1 MVGRVSHRSG
11 RTTARSAGLAHAA
24 SARRKNRGRGAAG
37 SPKIRRMTQWKHAGG
52 LIAVAALVA
61 CGPMYGGKPEKL
73 AKPKVPVDKTLKP
86 DPGPT
91 APVEPGYVDL
101 CPVDISR
108 NPKGVVRK
116 RDVAQRRVQEGDA
129 ELARA
134 QKESDEQAKAVIVKR
149 SLQSYSDALVADPY
163 QAEAT
168 LMLAVTYDSFHRKGC
183 ALRMLE
189 RIGIMRGNP
198 DLEQAAIAAAD
209 RVRTNPQW
217 FAKYR
222 DEALKAV
229 VP

>member
-1 MVGRVSHRSG
+1 
-11 RTTARSAGLAHAA
+11 
-24 SARRKNRGRGAAG
+24 
-37 SPKIRRMTQWKHAGG
+37 MTQQWKQAGG
-52 LIAVAALVA
+52 LLAIAALVA
-61 CGPMYGGKPEKL
+61 CAPMYGDKPEKL
-73 AKPKVPVDKTLKP
+73 GKVKVPVDKTLKT
-86 DPGPT
+86 DPGPA
-91 APVEPGYVDL
+91 APPEPGYVDV

-116 RDVAQRRVQEGDA
+116 KEVAQRRLQEGDT

-134 QKESDEQAKAVIVKR
+134 EKERDEQVKAVIVKR
-149 SLQSYSDALVADPY
+149 GLQSYSDALVADPY